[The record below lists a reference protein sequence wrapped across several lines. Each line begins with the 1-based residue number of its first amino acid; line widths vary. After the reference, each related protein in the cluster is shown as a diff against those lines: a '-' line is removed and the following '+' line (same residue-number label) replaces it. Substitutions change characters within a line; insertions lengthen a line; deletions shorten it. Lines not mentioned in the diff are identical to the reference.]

1 MKSETYRYSFPLVS
15 DIDVE
20 ESIVFNEE
28 LKIPCKLFLI
38 FLMFMDT
45 VLLLVLK
52 LNSNYMALTY
62 ALAEV

>member
-1 MKSETYRYSFPLVS
+1 MKSETYRYTFPLVS
-15 DIDVE
+15 DVDVE
-20 ESIVFNEE
+20 ESMVFNEE

-38 FLMFMDT
+38 FPRFMDT
-45 VLLLVLK
+45 FLLLVLK

>member
-38 FLMFMDT
+38 FLMFMDA

>member
-1 MKSETYRYSFPLVS
+1 MKSETYRYIFPLVS

>member
-1 MKSETYRYSFPLVS
+1 MNSETYRYTFPLVS

>member
-1 MKSETYRYSFPLVS
+1 MKSETYRYTFPLVS

-38 FLMFMDT
+38 FLSFMDT
-45 VLLLVLK
+45 FLLLVLK
-52 LNSNYMALTY
+52 LNSNFMALTY